1 MDKRTSENAPSN
13 SKTSDSG
20 TSTDKDSFA
29 MLVNEGFNA
38 GQRIAKISVVT
49 LISIGIAELL
59 MGYISGSVVATADGV
74 DSMSDAMISF
84 IVLIGLRFARRPA
97 DRKFQFGYHKV
108 ESFAA
113 MISCNWYDRD
123 RDIHSLSFL

>member
-1 MDKRTSENAPSN
+1 MDKRTSDNAPSN
-13 SKTSDSG
+13 SITSGSG
-20 TSTDKDSFA
+20 TSTSKDSFA
-29 MLVNEGFNA
+29 TLVNEGFRA

-108 ESFAA
+108 ESLAA
-113 MISCNWYDRD
+113 MIAA
-123 RDIHSLSFL
+123 IGMIVIGI